1 MTVIKLTVDPQQTPE
16 EEAELV
22 ARVAAAVA
30 ESTGSEEISFEL
42 VKSERVEVSGSVA
55 ERMGNSA
62 RWTA

>member
-1 MTVIKLTVDPQQTPE
+1 MTVIKLNVDPQQTPQ

-22 ARVAAAVA
+22 ARVAAAMA
-30 ESTGSEEISFEL
+30 EATGSEEISFEL
-42 VKSERVEVSGSVA
+42 VKSENVEVSGTVA